1 MTTVLS
7 LMLTETNESPAV
19 VATLLDREAAVFAEI
34 ARLFAAR
41 RPMVVTTAARGS
53 SDHAATFFKYLMEI
67 RTGVPVASIGPSVA
81 SIYGAP
87 LRLDAGVHVTVSQS
101 GASPDIVALQAAA
114 KRGGAV
120 TIAVVNVTD
129 SPLAREAD
137 LVLALHAGAER
148 SVAATKSFIATG
160 AALAAMVAAI
170 AGDGALRRGVDALPG
185 ALAAA
190 SAVDTVDIAGTLA
203 AATSFYTAGRGP
215 GYAIALEAAL
225 KAKETTGIHAEAFS
239 LAELMHGPLRLVG
252 AGFPVVAFVP
262 DDAAFDH
269 NRQALERLATL
280 GAVARPLST
289 TPLPGS
295 GGAVPTTG
303 FGLIDPLVSIACYY
317 RMIEAVARH
326 KGLDPD
332 RPANLSKVTATT

>member
-1 MTTVLS
+1 MTTTQS

-19 VATLLDREAAVFAEI
+19 VAALLDREAAVFAEI

-41 RPMVVTTAARGS
+41 RATVVTTAARGS

-67 RTGVPVASIGPSVA
+67 RTGIPVASIGPSVA
-81 SIYGAP
+81 SVYEAP
-87 LRLDAGVHVTVSQS
+87 LRLDGGVHVTVSQS

-114 KRGGAV
+114 RRGGAV
-120 TIAVVNVTD
+120 AVAVVNVTD

-160 AALAAMVAAI
+160 AALAATVAAVS
-170 AGDGALRRGVDALPG
+170 GDDALRKGVHALPK
-185 ALAAA
+185 ALAATA
-190 SAVDTVDIAGTLA
+190 AVDSSGIADALA
-203 AATSFYTAGRGP
+203 EATSFYTAGRGP

-225 KAKETTGIHAEAFS
+225 KAKETAGIHAEAFS

-269 NRQALERLATL
+269 SRQALERLTAL
-280 GAVARPLST
+280 GAIARPLST
-289 TPLPGS
+289 KALPGS
-295 GGAVPTTG
+295 GGTVPTTG

-317 RMIEAVARH
+317 RMIEAVARRR
-326 KGLDPD
+326 GFDPD
-332 RPANLSKVTATT
+332 RPANLSKVTSTT